1 MCYIFYRAE
10 TDANVFD
17 FVRRYTADYT
27 VVSRRFVKFSVIILL
42 RNIFDQSYTKLLYT
56 NIYVFN
62 LILLASRSNIM

>member
-42 RNIFDQSYTKLLYT
+42 RNILTSPTQSYYIL
-56 NIYVFN
+56 IYMSS
-62 LILLASRSNIM
+62 I